1 MVCTPPP
8 WDHRRALGIVLL
20 KGPVGTLFR
29 MIEVTLWAYWRVIEG
44 GGEAGR
50 LITWD
55 LGEGDEAL
63 LQIR

>member
-1 MVCTPPP
+1 
-8 WDHRRALGIVLL
+8 
-20 KGPVGTLFR
+20 

-44 GGEAGR
+44 GGEASR

-63 LQIR
+63 PVIDVSVLLRLAQTLQAPETYLPREDLR